1 MRTHIQFM
9 TIFEVETWKIKPEK
23 GHEHEEALRVWMKWV
38 KEHRDLFPEWR
49 SLRYFVK
56 YIAGEDT
63 ERHLMIWE
71 YDSLADFEAYKTR
84 RKDYEGPYAEYK
96 KVDPYYMDLF
106 DLTTMSVEVW
116 KDLDRDLW
124 IE

>member
-1 MRTHIQFM
+1 M
-9 TIFEVETWKIKPEK
+9 TIFEVETWKVKPGKE
-23 GHEHEEALRVWMKWV
+23 HEHEKALRVWMKWV
-38 KEHRDLFPEWR
+38 KDHKNLFPEWR

-63 ERHLMIWE
+63 ERHMMIWE
-71 YDSLADFEAYKTR
+71 YDSLADFEAYKAR

-106 DLTTMSVEVW
+106 ELTTMSVEVW